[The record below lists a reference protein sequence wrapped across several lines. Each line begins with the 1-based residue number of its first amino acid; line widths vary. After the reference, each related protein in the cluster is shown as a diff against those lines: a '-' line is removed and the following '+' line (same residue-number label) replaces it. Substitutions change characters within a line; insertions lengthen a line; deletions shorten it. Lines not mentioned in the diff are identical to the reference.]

1 MRCLSCLT
9 WTVSNGTVLGPRF
22 PELFFGLTST
32 FPPDLRNFAR
42 FSLKK
47 NLNMKILFSLYDAQD
62 AHFRVWDTATCV
74 DCVWHSNSCWQN
86 NNFISDVL
94 KTMRTFKTSELLLL
108 WSLRCTHCLR
118 IYPDHAT
125 HHLIWCWDNCQRL
138 DLSWLYWQM
147 SPYCISCCKTQFSL
161 QSLLSVVITFSISI
175 ISAQQFRRN
184 CWSFVSLVIF
194 QHVQFDI
201 SEDDCL
207 TGLDRYWLGVM
218 QFNIANAQVFT
229 TLLICTCWQ

>member
-1 MRCLSCLT
+1 MNRALFKERLQLHGGVVWMSRDGILAMFASNTSTTFPQMRCLSCLT

-42 FSLKK
+42 FSLEKI
-47 NLNMKILFSLYDAQD
+47 LNMRILFSLYDAQD

-108 WSLRCTHCLR
+108 WSLRCTHFCGYIR
-118 IYPDHAT
+118 VKP
-125 HHLIWCWDNCQRL
+125 
-138 DLSWLYWQM
+138 
-147 SPYCISCCKTQFSL
+147 P
-161 QSLLSVVITFSISI
+161 
-175 ISAQQFRRN
+175 
-184 CWSFVSLVIF
+184 
-194 QHVQFDI
+194 
-201 SEDDCL
+201 
-207 TGLDRYWLGVM
+207 
-218 QFNIANAQVFT
+218 T
-229 TLLICTCWQ
+229 T